1 MHNSPTLT
9 PRTAQQQVSM
19 NKYEGDMPEATV
31 EIGTDV
37 GGKSKWKGDE
47 VAAKQSALERAGDR
61 VNGAI
66 TGFFYST
73 GLSIGRNPRKWA
85 FATFFVAVIFG
96 AGIGFP
102 GITNESRG
110 DKLWVPADTE
120 AQDDLKYVDQ
130 YYGPEARF
138 GEVILKPADGGDA
151 LRPTILDALATLVAG
166 VEATTVEWEGAT
178 LSWEDQCFKIG
189 AACVISHI
197 NQAFAAATDRDTVAE
212 IFAKVNAAPTSVV
225 TGQPINLDA
234 VLGGVELD
242 ANGDVVGAK
251 ALRVGFLTKIH
262 RTIVN
267 GDEQDLRGDAY
278 EQELLDLFNE
288 GVDGVDLSFIV
299 QRSFGDE
306 FGEAIGGDVSLL
318 QTALMAILAYAALML
333 SKWDE
338 GCVGSRV
345 SVTFAGIIAIG
356 LAVASSYGLCS
367 MIGLFYSPLMN
378 VLPFLLLGIG
388 VDDMFVI
395 VNAYDLVT
403 AREPDVDL
411 PRRVG
416 LTLASAGAS
425 ITVTSL
431 TDIFAF
437 IIGSNTTLPALRNF
451 CFYAAFGILFTF
463 FFQVTWFV
471 AWLTVD
477 EWRRASNRRDIAC
490 CLTVPKEACC
500 ACCAPRADGRTKMG
514 AWMGQ
519 TMGGALTKPAV
530 KYGVLAFFAA
540 IAAGGFAGCAM
551 MQIEADVNDFIPG
564 GSYLKEWIADSN
576 SLFGKL
582 GDPIYV
588 YSRDLDVSTAEGAA
602 LMITASDAFKADPY
616 VAETSV
622 ESWIEAFNAVRG
634 STGAFTNA
642 DLYAFVNGAGI
653 AYKGDIVW
661 KNESGTAPAEGVAS
675 TRMRGNHIKSGSS
688 NGKVASMDSL
698 RDSLSSVENNDG
710 EVFAYSSS
718 WLNYEQ
724 YKAVKVEAIRNL
736 SSTMAVMVV
745 IIAFLIVAPRAVL
758 VTCFCLCLIIVN
770 IIGYMHFWDLTLDS
784 VTIIMLVIALGLSVD
799 YSAHIARAYME
810 HEGTPDERLKLCLE
824 HMGVAV
830 LNGAMSTFLAVLL
843 LGASKS
849 YVFITFFRQLFLCIV
864 FGLAHGLVLLPV
876 LMSFANPKP
885 YAQGAHITA

>member
-1 MHNSPTLT
+1 M
-9 PRTAQQQVSM
+9 
-19 NKYEGDMPEATV
+19 
-31 EIGTDV
+31 
-37 GGKSKWKGDE
+37 
-47 VAAKQSALERAGDR
+47 
-61 VNGAI
+61 
-66 TGFFYST
+66 
-73 GLSIGRNPRKWA
+73 GL
-85 FATFFVAVIFG
+85 
-96 AGIGFP
+96 
-102 GITNESRG
+102 
-110 DKLWVPADTE
+110 
-120 AQDDLKYVDQ
+120 
-130 YYGPEARF
+130 
-138 GEVILKPADGGDA
+138 
-151 LRPTILDALATLVAG
+151 
-166 VEATTVEWEGAT
+166 
-178 LSWEDQCFKIG
+178 
-189 AACVISHI
+189 
-197 NQAFAAATDRDTVAE
+197 
-212 IFAKVNAAPTSVV
+212 
-225 TGQPINLDA
+225 
-234 VLGGVELD
+234 
-242 ANGDVVGAK
+242 
-251 ALRVGFLTKIH
+251 
-262 RTIVN
+262 
-267 GDEQDLRGDAY
+267 
-278 EQELLDLFNE
+278 
-288 GVDGVDLSFIV
+288 
-299 QRSFGDE
+299 
-306 FGEAIGGDVSLL
+306 
-318 QTALMAILAYAALML
+318 
-333 SKWDE
+333 
-338 GCVGSRV
+338 
-345 SVTFAGIIAIG
+345 
-356 LAVASSYGLCS
+356 
-367 MIGLFYSPLMN
+367 
-378 VLPFLLLGIG
+378 
-388 VDDMFVI
+388 
-395 VNAYDLVT
+395 T
-403 AREPDVDL
+403 ARW
-411 PRRVG
+411 RVY
-416 LTLASAGAS
+416 
-425 ITVTSL
+425 TVTL

-622 ESWIEAFNAVRG
+622 ESWIETFNAVRG

-710 EVFAYSSS
+710 EVFAY
-718 WLNYEQ
+718 WPPYQLP
-724 YKAVKVEAIRNL
+724 AVQGGQGGGSNL

-758 VTCFCLCLIIVN
+758 GRACLCLIIVN
-770 IIGYMHFWDLTLDS
+770 IIGYMHFDLTDPS
-784 VTIIMLVIALGLSVD
+784 PSSCSSSRRSSVD
-799 YSAHIARAYME
+799 TRDIARAYME
-810 HEGTPDERLKLCLE
+810 HEGTPDERLKPCLDT
-824 HMGVAV
+824 GVAAQRRDNHV
-830 LNGAMSTFLAVLL
+830 PRRCSAAAVARLR
-843 LGASKS
+843 K
-849 YVFITFFRQLFLCIV
+849 IFRQLPVHRFCPRR
-864 FGLAHGLVLLPV
+864 LVLFRAHA
-876 LMSFANPKP
+876 FANRLRSGR
-885 YAQGAHITA
+885 AITASPNDEPSTRGARTTHHRPASRLPRVVLSIVKSHYFRDIEYIQDVHTYRSRISTFSNASGNGSRPLASRRLREVQVRRAPRRARESDEQMDLACG